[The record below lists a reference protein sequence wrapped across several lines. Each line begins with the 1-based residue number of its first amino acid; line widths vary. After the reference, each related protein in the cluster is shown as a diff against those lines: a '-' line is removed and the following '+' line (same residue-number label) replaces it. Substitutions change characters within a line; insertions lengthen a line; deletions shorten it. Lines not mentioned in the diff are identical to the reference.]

1 MSTKTFI
8 LLTFLLVNISY
19 ELGNSC
25 SSKKIVQ
32 DEYNGY
38 SLVAEEES
46 GYLLQSDFKKAFN
59 KYSSC
64 GTLNTDDNFS
74 TICCYMKVKYKLDA
88 AKTHYTSKG
97 CVEVSFSDLQSG
109 DSFGSMKRGY
119 EDGIKNF
126 YANNAN
132 STVSDVD
139 VDIDCNS
146 KFIKLTAL
154 AFLMFLL

>member
-1 MSTKTFI
+1 MSIKAYIF
-8 LLTFLLVNISY
+8 LTFLLINISY
-19 ELGNSC
+19 EIGYC
-25 SSKKIVQ
+25 DSKKIVQ
-32 DEYNGY
+32 TEYNGY
-38 SLVAEEES
+38 SLVAEEYS
-46 GYLLQSDFKKAFN
+46 NYYLQDDYKKAFY
-59 KYSSC
+59 KSSSC
-64 GTLNTDDNFS
+64 STLYTNDNYNS
-74 TICCYMKVKYKLDA
+74 ICCYMKVRYKLDA

-97 CVEVSFSDLQSG
+97 CVEVSFTDLQSG

-119 EDGIKNF
+119 EDGIKNY

-154 AFLMFLL
+154 AFLMVLL

>member
-1 MSTKTFI
+1 MSTKAFI
-8 LLTFLLVNISY
+8 FLTFLLINISY
-19 ELGNSC
+19 ELGTC
-25 SSKKIVQ
+25 DSKKIVQ
-32 DEYNGY
+32 KEGDNSY
-38 SLVAEEES
+38 SLVAKEIS
-46 GYLLQSDFKKAFN
+46 GYLVQDDIKKAFY
-59 KYSSC
+59 KSSSC
-64 GTLNTDDNFS
+64 ASLYTNDNYNS
-74 TICCYMKVKYKLDA
+74 LCCYMKVKYKLDE

-97 CVEVSFSDLQSG
+97 CVEVSFTDLQSG

-119 EDGIKNF
+119 EDGIKNY

-146 KFIKLTAL
+146 KFIKVTAL